1 MGKEKGKEK
10 GNEKGKEK
18 GKGKGT
24 GKGRWKI
31 ALKKLDASTDTQV
44 SSAMHSIGQT
54 KSVSAGMLSRQPSK
68 CRNAIQVHTV
78 PLSALAQIRYK
89 LQIAIVYCQYNE
101 LRATKKLVTSAGF
114 LHHKITP
121 SFHHSFAIMSQNL
134 I

>member
-54 KSVSAGMLSRQPSK
+54 KSVSAGMLSR
-68 CRNAIQVHTV
+68 
-78 PLSALAQIRYK
+78 
-89 LQIAIVYCQYNE
+89 
-101 LRATKKLVTSAGF
+101 
-114 LHHKITP
+114 
-121 SFHHSFAIMSQNL
+121 
-134 I
+134 